1 MNTQIQGEIPRQK
14 LSEKQEEIFLKSF
27 LEAIAA
33 FWTEKKVEAAK
44 ERTKAASAIPKRE
57 KKG

>member
-1 MNTQIQGEIPRQK
+1 M
-14 LSEKQEEIFLKSF
+14 KSF